1 MSLLQNGTILI
12 LSNRV
17 NCDTVEKNPFLV
29 VSMGEWKIACLL
41 GKKIPVC

>member
-1 MSLLQNGTILI
+1 MSLSQNGTILI

-17 NCDTVEKNPFLV
+17 NYNTVKKPFLE
-29 VSMGEWKIACLL
+29 VSMGEWKIVCLL